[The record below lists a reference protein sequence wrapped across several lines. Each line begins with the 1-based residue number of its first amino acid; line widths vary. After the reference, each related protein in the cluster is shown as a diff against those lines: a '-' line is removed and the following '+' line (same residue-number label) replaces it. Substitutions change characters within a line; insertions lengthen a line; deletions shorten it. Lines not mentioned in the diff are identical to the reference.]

1 MNTFFQKNF
10 SSRITR
16 DQAWHTVLREV
27 IIMDNRKFNNPENK
41 NQQNGQNK
49 NQQGGQNKKDQ
60 CPDNKKNSSNPE
72 NKNHTRGY

>member
-10 SSRITR
+10 SSRITGG
-16 DQAWHTVLREV
+16 QAWHTVLREV
-27 IIMDNRKFNNPENK
+27 IIMDNRNFNNPENK

-72 NKNHTRGY
+72 NKNHNRGY

>member
-27 IIMDNRKFNNPENK
+27 IIMDNRNFNNPENK
-41 NQQNGQNK
+41 NQQN
-49 NQQGGQNKKDQ
+49 GQNKKDQ

-72 NKNHTRGY
+72 NKNHNRGY